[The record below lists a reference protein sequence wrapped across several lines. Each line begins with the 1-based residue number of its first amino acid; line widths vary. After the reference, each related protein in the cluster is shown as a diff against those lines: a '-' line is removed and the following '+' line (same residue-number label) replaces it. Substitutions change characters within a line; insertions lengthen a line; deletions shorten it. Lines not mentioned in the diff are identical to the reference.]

1 MDPLHF
7 GAMMKEYDPV
17 RFERGYGSGFQRFQ
31 DLMSYRVH
39 DILLVSSIYDS
50 FILEEDGRLDEGLIH
65 EYIGLNLV
73 HLPRMTRASSG
84 ERALEMMREQS
95 RPCDVIIATMHLGD
109 MSAFEFARR
118 VREAGI
124 DTPVVLLTYDERE
137 LTERVARQ
145 GIENFENV
153 FLWTGDFRILIAVV
167 KVIEDR
173 MNVRA
178 DTDLVGVQSIILIE
192 DGRFSAIGSQMR
204 LPGRTGPR

>member
-73 HLPRMTRASSG
+73 HLPRMTRASSASQ
-84 ERALEMMREQS
+84 RAPRS
-95 RPCDVIIATMHLGD
+95 
-109 MSAFEFARR
+109 
-118 VREAGI
+118 EAG
-124 DTPVVLLTYDERE
+124 
-137 LTERVARQ
+137 
-145 GIENFENV
+145 
-153 FLWTGDFRILIAVV
+153 
-167 KVIEDR
+167 
-173 MNVRA
+173 
-178 DTDLVGVQSIILIE
+178 S
-192 DGRFSAIGSQMR
+192 
-204 LPGRTGPR
+204 LPGSVLRSGTCRATRPRPSSTGCGGNCAPATEC